1 MDKGRMAMW
10 RYLLTAGLLVS
21 MLSFARAGERL
32 QEIFVAGKRPAGLY
46 TSTSQFQPTACQPI
60 LDSLNKEFAI
70 ADDRLDDYPRAAV
83 VPDLLLTSDLELP
96 WQRKLVRQPA
106 AEVYKLGRVDFAPAY
121 LEGRSVIFYRRT
133 FEIHGKTIGDLP
145 VNSLKISSERL
156 KATSTDQP
164 VEERDLRMI
173 QGAEILMNI
182 ERPKHDSETANV
194 GTPRDLRSLESQ
206 QVLLNMV
213 NVGGA
218 PLILAI
224 DAVDAEVGGPHSG
237 SQIDLYVLRLHS
249 AADIRVA
256 CHFLGR

>member
-1 MDKGRMAMW
+1 MAMW
-10 RYLLTAGLLVS
+10 RHLLTAGLLVS

-46 TSTSQFQPTACQPI
+46 TSVSQFQPTACQPI

-106 AEVYKLGRVDFAPAY
+106 AEIYKLGRIDFAPAY

-156 KATSTDQP
+156 KATSADQP
-164 VEERDLRMI
+164 MEERNLRMI
-173 QGAEILMNI
+173 RGAEVSVNI
-182 ERPKHDSETANV
+182 ERLKHGGETANV
-194 GTPRDLRSLESQ
+194 GTSRDLRSLGTQE
-206 QVLLNMV
+206 VLLNAV

-218 PLILAI
+218 PFILAI

-237 SQIDLYVLRLHS
+237 SQIDLFVLQIHS
-249 AADIRVA
+249 AANIRLA

>member
-1 MDKGRMAMW
+1 MAMW

-32 QEIFVAGKRPAGLY
+32 EEIFVTGKRPAGLY
-46 TSTSQFQPTACQPI
+46 TSVSQLNPAVCQPV

-70 ADDRLDDYPRAAV
+70 SDDRLDDYPRAAV

-106 AEVYKLGRVDFAPAY
+106 AEIYKLGRVDFAPAY

-133 FEIHGKTIGDLP
+133 FEIHGKTIEDLP

-164 VEERDLRMI
+164 VEERNLRMI
-173 QGAEILMNI
+173 HGGEILVNI
-182 ERPKHDSETANV
+182 ERLKHGSETANV
-194 GTPRDLRSLESQ
+194 GAPRDPRSLESQ
-206 QVLLNMV
+206 QVLLDIV

-224 DAVDAEVGGPHSG
+224 DAVDAEIGGPHSG
-237 SQIDLYVLRLHS
+237 SQIDLFVLQIHS
-249 AADIRVA
+249 AANIRLA
-256 CHFLGR
+256 CHFVGR